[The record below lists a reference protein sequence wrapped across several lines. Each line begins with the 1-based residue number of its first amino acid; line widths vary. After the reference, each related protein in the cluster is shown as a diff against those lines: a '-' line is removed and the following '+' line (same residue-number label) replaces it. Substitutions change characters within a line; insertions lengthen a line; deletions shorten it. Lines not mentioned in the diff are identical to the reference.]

1 MSKSFALFNM
11 SGGVGKTTLTQNLG
25 YHLATDFKL
34 KVLLADLDPQ
44 ASLTTFMGY
53 PPFDYDKTIADSL
66 LNPSSFS
73 LPIEKNTAWCD
84 LVPSNIYLAQC
95 EVELHSKI
103 QRELSLRKVLGQVRD
118 DYDVILVD
126 CPPSL
131 GELSINCISAVDYL
145 IIPIQTEYKSLE
157 ATLNLLQTT
166 YEITQAINPGLS
178 VLGVAPTM
186 YREQLVQHR
195 ESINEIHS
203 VFESLR
209 ENELYAK
216 TSVYAP
222 VPRSTNFG
230 DAARR
235 HQPLAIF
242 KPKHPAIKP
251 IKKIA
256 EDIASRVSVAKET
269 PINV

>member
-1 MSKSFALFNM
+1 MGKSFALFNM

-25 YHLATDFKL
+25 YHLSTDFGL

-53 PPFDYDKTIADSL
+53 PPFDYEKTIADSL
-66 LNPSSFS
+66 LIPSFPLS
-73 LPIEKNTAWCD
+73 LETGTEWCD

-103 QRELSLRKVLGQVRD
+103 QRELCLKKVLEKVKDR
-118 DYDVILVD
+118 YDVILVD

-131 GELSINCISAVDYL
+131 GQLSINCISAVDYL

-166 YEITQAINPGLS
+166 YEITQAVNPDLS

-195 ESINEIHS
+195 ESMDEIQS

-209 ENELYAK
+209 DNDLYAK
-216 TSVYAP
+216 TAIYTP
-222 VPRSTNFG
+222 IPRSTNFG
-230 DAARR
+230 DAARK
-235 HQPLAIF
+235 HQPLACF
-242 KPKHPAIKP
+242 KAKHPAIIP
-251 IKKIA
+251 IRAIA
-256 EDIASRVSVAKET
+256 EDIASHVNVAVEASV
-269 PINV
+269 NV

>member
-1 MSKSFALFNM
+1 MGKSFALFNM

-34 KVLLADLDPQ
+34 NVLLADLDPQ

-53 PPFDYDKTIADSL
+53 PPFSYDRTIADSL
-66 LNPSSFS
+66 LNPSSFP
-73 LPIEKNTAWCD
+73 LPIEKGTDWCD
-84 LVPSNIYLAQC
+84 LVPANIYLAQC
-95 EVELHSKI
+95 EVELYSKI
-103 QRELSLRKVLGQVRD
+103 QRELSLRKVLAQVRD
-118 DYDVILVD
+118 DYDVILID

-131 GELSINCISAVDYL
+131 GQLSINCISAVNYL

-166 YEITQAINPGLS
+166 YEITQAVNPSLS

-186 YREQLVQHR
+186 YKNQLVQHR

-209 ENELYAK
+209 ENELYEK

-222 VPRSTNFG
+222 IPRSTNFG

-235 HQPLAIF
+235 HQPLAVF
-242 KPKHPAIKP
+242 KPKHPAITP
-251 IKKIA
+251 IQKIA
-256 EDIASRVSVAKET
+256 KEIASHVNVAKGT
-269 PINV
+269 HIDA

>member
-25 YHLATDFKL
+25 YHLATDFGL
-34 KVLLADLDPQ
+34 NVLLADLDPQ

-53 PPFDYDKTIADSL
+53 PPFDYEKTIADSL
-66 LNPSSFS
+66 LSPTSFP
-73 LPIEKNTAWCD
+73 LPVESNTEWCD
-84 LVPSNIYLAQC
+84 LAPANIYLAQC

-103 QRELSLRKVLGQVRD
+103 QRELCLKKVLEQVKD
-118 DYDVILVD
+118 TYDVILID

-166 YEITQAINPGLS
+166 YEITQAVNPGLS
-178 VLGVAPTM
+178 VLGVVPTM
-186 YREQLVQHR
+186 YSHQLVQHK

-209 ENELYAK
+209 ENDLYAR
-216 TSVYAP
+216 TSVYSP
-222 VPRSTNFG
+222 IPRSTNFA

-235 HQPLAIF
+235 HLPLALF
-242 KPKHPAIKP
+242 KAKHPAILP
-251 IKKIA
+251 IQKIA
-256 EDIASRVSVAKET
+256 QDIATHLTQTAETFVSV
-269 PINV
+269 